1 MASYCDNM
9 SDRSFM
15 SAIENDYRFG
25 LMNFNRL
32 MELMAERQTYKLSSL
47 SLANEVCSFDGDL
60 ASNCVK
66 RDKCYAKSYVIRLT
80 NT

>member
-1 MASYCDNM
+1 M

-47 SLANEVCSFDGDL
+47 SLAHEMYSFDGDPG
-60 ASNCVK
+60 SNCVK
-66 RDKCYAKSYVIRLT
+66 RDKFYAKRYVIRLT
-80 NT
+80 KT

>member
-1 MASYCDNM
+1 M

-15 SAIENDYRFG
+15 SAIENEYRFG

-47 SLANEVCSFDGDL
+47 SLAHAHEMCSFDGDPG
-60 ASNCVK
+60 SNCVK
-66 RDKCYAKSYVIRLT
+66 RDKFYAKRYVIRLT
-80 NT
+80 KT